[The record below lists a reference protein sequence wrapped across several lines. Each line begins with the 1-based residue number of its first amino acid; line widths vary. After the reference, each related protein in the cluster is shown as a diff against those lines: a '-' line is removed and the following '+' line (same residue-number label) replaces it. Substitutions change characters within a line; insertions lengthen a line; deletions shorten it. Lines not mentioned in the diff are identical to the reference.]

1 MLPVL
6 KDLFADEEN
15 LIEITSCNKEHY
27 QYPGY
32 HSSNHSNVLYYTP
45 DVTQLPHYSE
55 SHFLWY
61 DIQLSKSSTSKNK
74 ATIKIDGINEEV
86 FYWMSK
92 CKEVKKCEQFNH
104 VVPNSFNKNN
114 CKTHPCKN

>member
-1 MLPVL
+1 MLPVP
-6 KDLFADEEN
+6 KDLLADKKN

-32 HSSNHSNVLYYTP
+32 HSSNHSSVLYFTS

-74 ATIKIDGINEEV
+74 ATIKIDCNNEEV

-92 CKEVKKCEQFNH
+92 CKGVEKCEQFNH